1 MKRLLSYETIIE
13 GLLFVVGDEGME
25 VRALAETLD
34 ISEAAAREQLSKL
47 EASFSTS
54 NRPFQLMESAG
65 VYKLVTIPDVSPYI
79 QKYVGTMAEQAL
91 SRAAMETLVIIAYK
105 QPVTR
110 ADIEEIRGV
119 KVERVIH
126 TLLSKGLIESAGRTK
141 TIGRAKLYRTTEH
154 FLDHFGFNSLEE
166 LPPLTFEDELTDEGD
181 LFFGQESPKQEE
193 RLEKD

>member
-34 ISEAAAREQLSKL
+34 ISEAAAREQLSEL
-47 EASFSTS
+47 EASFKSS

-65 VYKLVTIPDVSPYI
+65 VYKLVTVPDVSPYI

-126 TLLSKGLIESAGRTK
+126 TLLSKGLIESAGRAK

>member
-1 MKRLLSYETIIE
+1 MKPLLSYETIIE
-13 GLLFVVGDEGME
+13 SLLFVVGEEGME
-25 VRALAETLD
+25 VRALADTLD

-47 EASFSTS
+47 EASFKDSG
-54 NRPFQLMESAG
+54 RPFQLIESAG
-65 VYKLVTIPDVSPYI
+65 VYKLVTIPEVSEYI
-79 QKYVGTMAEQAL
+79 QRYVGTMAEQAL

-110 ADIEEIRGV
+110 ADIEEVRGV

-126 TLLSKGLIESAGRTK
+126 TLLSKGLIEAAGRAK

-154 FLDHFGFNSLEE
+154 FLDHFGFNSLDE

-181 LFFGQESPKQEE
+181 LFFGQSSAITQE
-193 RLEKD
+193 RLENE

>member
-47 EASFSTS
+47 EISFNKS

-65 VYKLVTIPDVSPYI
+65 VYKLVTIPDVAPYI

-126 TLLSKGLIESAGRTK
+126 TLLSKGLIESAGRAK

-181 LFFGQESPKQEE
+181 LFFGQESSKQEE

>member
-13 GLLFVVGDEGME
+13 GLLFVVGEEGME

-34 ISEAAAREQLSKL
+34 ISEAAAREQLNKL
-47 EASFSTS
+47 EASFEESG
-54 NRPFQLMESAG
+54 RPFQLIESAG
-65 VYKLVTIPDVSPYI
+65 VYKLVTAPDVSPYI
-79 QKYVGTMAEQAL
+79 QKYVGAMAEQAL

-110 ADIEEIRGV
+110 ADIEEVRGV

-141 TIGRAKLYRTTEH
+141 SIGRAKLYRTTEH
-154 FLDHFGFNSLEE
+154 FLDHFGFNSLDE
-166 LPPLTFEDELTDEGD
+166 LPPLTFEDELSDEGD
-181 LFFGQESPKQEE
+181 LFFGQEAPKQEE

>member
-47 EASFSTS
+47 EASFKTS
-54 NRPFQLMESAG
+54 SRPFQLMESAG
-65 VYKLVTIPDVSPYI
+65 VYKLVTVPDVSPYI

-126 TLLSKGLIESAGRTK
+126 TLLSKGLIESAGRAK

-181 LFFGQESPKQEE
+181 LFFGQEPSKQEE

>member
-1 MKRLLSYETIIE
+1 MRPLVSYETIIE
-13 GLLFVVGDEGME
+13 SLLFVVGEEGME
-25 VRALAETLD
+25 VRALADTLD

-47 EASFSTS
+47 EVSFKDS
-54 NRPFQLMESAG
+54 NRPFQLIESAG
-65 VYKLVTIPDVSPYI
+65 VYKLVTIPEVSEYI
-79 QKYVGTMAEQAL
+79 QCYVGTMAEQAL

-126 TLLSKGLIESAGRTK
+126 TLLSKGLIESAGRAK

-154 FLDHFGFNSLEE
+154 FLDHFGFNSLDE
-166 LPPLTFEDELTDEGD
+166 LPPLTFEDELADEGD
-181 LFFGQESPKQEE
+181 LFFGQPSTITQD
-193 RLEKD
+193 RLEKK

>member
-47 EASFSTS
+47 EASFKASK
-54 NRPFQLMESAG
+54 RPFQLMESAG
-65 VYKLVTIPDVSPYI
+65 VYKLVTVPEVSPYI

-126 TLLSKGLIESAGRTK
+126 TLLSKGLIESAGRAK

-181 LFFGQESPKQEE
+181 LFFGQEPSKQEE

>member
-13 GLLFVVGDEGME
+13 GLLFVVGEEGME

-34 ISEAAAREQLSKL
+34 ISEAAAREQLTKL
-47 EASFSTS
+47 EASFKDSG
-54 NRPFQLMESAG
+54 RPFQLIESAG
-65 VYKLVTIPDVSPYI
+65 VYKLVTAPDVSPYI

-110 ADIEEIRGV
+110 ADIEEVRGV

-141 TIGRAKLYRTTEH
+141 SIGRAKLYRTTEH
-154 FLDHFGFNSLEE
+154 FLDHFGFNSLDE
-166 LPPLTFEDELTDEGD
+166 LPPLTFEDELSDEGD
-181 LFFGQESPKQEE
+181 LFFGQEAPKQEE

>member
-13 GLLFVVGDEGME
+13 GLLFVVGEEGME

-34 ISEAAAREQLSKL
+34 ISEAAAREQLTKL
-47 EASFSTS
+47 ETSFKDSG
-54 NRPFQLMESAG
+54 RPFQLIESAG
-65 VYKLVTIPDVSPYI
+65 VYKLVTAPDVSPYI

-110 ADIEEIRGV
+110 ADIEEVRGV

-141 TIGRAKLYRTTEH
+141 SIGRAKLYRTTEH
-154 FLDHFGFNSLEE
+154 FLDHFGFNSLDE
-166 LPPLTFEDELTDEGD
+166 LPPLTFEDELSDEGD
-181 LFFGQESPKQEE
+181 LFFGQEAPKQEE

>member
-47 EASFSTS
+47 EASFKSS

-65 VYKLVTIPDVSPYI
+65 VYKLVTVPDVSPYI

-126 TLLSKGLIESAGRTK
+126 TLLSKGLIESAGRAK

>member
-1 MKRLLSYETIIE
+1 MKPLLSYETIIE
-13 GLLFVVGDEGME
+13 SLLFVVGEEGME
-25 VRALAETLD
+25 VRALADTLD
-34 ISEAAAREQLSKL
+34 ISEAAAREQLNKL
-47 EASFSTS
+47 GASFADSG
-54 NRPFQLMESAG
+54 RPFQLIESGG
-65 VYKLVTIPDVSPYI
+65 VYKLVTIPDVSEYI
-79 QKYVGTMAEQAL
+79 QRYVGTMAEQAL

-110 ADIEEIRGV
+110 ADIEEVRGV

-166 LPPLTFEDELTDEGD
+166 LPPLTFVDELADEGD
-181 LFFGQESPKQEE
+181 LFFGQPASITED
-193 RLEKD
+193 RLEND

>member
-1 MKRLLSYETIIE
+1 
-13 GLLFVVGDEGME
+13 ME
-25 VRALAETLD
+25 VRALSETLD

-47 EASFSTS
+47 EASFQESG
-54 NRPFQLMESAG
+54 RPFRLMESAG

-126 TLLSKGLIESAGRTK
+126 TLLSKGLIESSGRVK

-154 FLDHFGFNSLEE
+154 FLDHFGFNSLDE
-166 LPPLTFEDELTDEGD
+166 LPPLTFEDELMDEGD
-181 LFFGQESPKQEE
+181 LFFGQEAPKQED

>member
-34 ISEAAAREQLSKL
+34 ISEAAAREQLIKL
-47 EASFSTS
+47 ETSFKSS

-65 VYKLVTIPDVSPYI
+65 VYKLVTVPDVSPYI

-126 TLLSKGLIESAGRTK
+126 TLLSKGLIESAGRAK

>member
-1 MKRLLSYETIIE
+1 MKPLLSYETIIE

-25 VRALAETLD
+25 ARALADTLD
-34 ISEAAAREQLSKL
+34 ISEAAAREQLARL
-47 EASFSTS
+47 EASLRESK
-54 NRPFQLMESAG
+54 RPFQLIESAG
-65 VYKLVTIPDVSPYI
+65 VYKLVTIADVSPYI
-79 QKYVGTMAEQAL
+79 QRYVGTMAEQAL

-110 ADIEEIRGV
+110 ADIEDVRGV

-141 TIGRAKLYRTTEH
+141 SIGRAKLYRTTEH
-154 FLDHFGFNSLEE
+154 FLDHFGFNSLDE
-166 LPPLTFEDELTDEGD
+166 LPPLTFEDESAEDGD
-181 LFFGQESPKQEE
+181 LFFNQPSFKQED

>member
-47 EASFSTS
+47 EASFQSS

-65 VYKLVTIPDVSPYI
+65 VYKLVTVPDVSPYI

-126 TLLSKGLIESAGRTK
+126 TLLSKGLIESAGRAK

-154 FLDHFGFNSLEE
+154 FLDHFGFNTLEE

-181 LFFGQESPKQEE
+181 LFFGQESPKQVE

>member
-25 VRALAETLD
+25 VRALADTLD

-47 EASFSTS
+47 ETSFKSS

-65 VYKLVTIPDVSPYI
+65 VYKLVTVPDVSPYI

-126 TLLSKGLIESAGRTK
+126 TLLSKGLIESAGRAK

>member
-47 EASFSTS
+47 EASFKTS
-54 NRPFQLMESAG
+54 KRPFQLMESAG
-65 VYKLVTIPDVSPYI
+65 VYKLVTVPDVSPYI

-126 TLLSKGLIESAGRTK
+126 TLLSKGLIESAGRAK

-181 LFFGQESPKQEE
+181 LFFGQEPSKQEE